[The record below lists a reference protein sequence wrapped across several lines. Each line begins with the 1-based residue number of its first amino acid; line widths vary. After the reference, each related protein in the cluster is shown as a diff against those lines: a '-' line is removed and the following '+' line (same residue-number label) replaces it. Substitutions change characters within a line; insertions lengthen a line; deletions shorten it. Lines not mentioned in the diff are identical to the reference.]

1 MNSTSLHICTAITI
15 LAASTLATGCM
26 TQTRRYSEGEV
37 RQVVAGFSEADI
49 EDTVYRAVSL
59 VTSQNRIQVPEGSNR
74 AVLIV
79 EPVVNDTLSRGR
91 DAGALAESISMSLK
105 EELMNSGKVV
115 IYNKEAGA
123 YAKVQI
129 EPQYRLTGRL
139 TERNLRQDNGDYQK
153 EYNLNL
159 TLVDLATGLEFW
171 QKRIH
176 VGKEVDKRNVLN

>member
-1 MNSTSLHICTAITI
+1 MNKLIISVIM
-15 LAASTLATGCM
+15 AAVCAGCM
-26 TQTRRYSEGEV
+26 TATRKYADGEV
-37 RQVVAGFSEADI
+37 RQTVAGFSEADI
-49 EDTVYRAVSL
+49 EDTVSRAVSS

-79 EPVVNDTLSRGR
+79 EEIVNDTLSRG
-91 DAGALAESISMSLK
+91 ASASVLAESLSMSLK

-115 IYNKEAGA
+115 IYNKEAAA

-176 VGKEVDKRNVLN
+176 VGKEVDKRNVLY